1 MSEDRALLLGRE
13 KTGKLLRQYAMPA
26 IVAMIASSLYNI
38 VDSIFIGQKLGA
50 LAISGLALTFPF
62 MNLAAAF
69 GTLVGVGAST
79 LVSIRLGQKD
89 YCSARMVLGNVVLL
103 NIIFGLSF
111 SLLTLPFLTHI
122 LYLFGGSEATIE
134 YARSF
139 MAIILVGNV
148 FTHLYF
154 GLNAMLRASGHPQ
167 KAMYVTIF
175 SVFINIVLDAL
186 FILVFGWG
194 IAGAAW
200 ATVIA
205 QFSALLWLV
214 TIFLKRNKVLYFTK
228 EIFRL
233 KKKIVV
239 DALSIGL
246 SPFLMNTAACFVVIL
261 INSSL
266 QKYGGDLAI
275 GAYGIINRVAFVF
288 VMIVLGLTQG
298 MQPIVGYN
306 YGAKLYPRVLEVL
319 KTGIKVG
326 VIVMTIAFILV
337 EIFPGSISRAFTSD
351 ETLIKIAVKGFRIVF
366 CFFPIIGFQMVSSNF
381 FQSIGQA
388 KKSIFLSLTR
398 QVIVL
403 IPLLFILP
411 HFLGIEGVWIS
422 MPISDLVATIITSV
436 LIIKQVKYFKSL
448 GV

>member
-1 MSEDRALLLGRE
+1 MSEDKALLLGRE
-13 KTGKLLRQYAMPA
+13 NTGKLLRQYAMPA

-79 LVSIRLGQKD
+79 LLSIRLGQKD

-111 SLLTLPFLTHI
+111 SVLTLPFLTNI
-122 LYLFGGSEATIE
+122 LYLFGGSESTIE

-139 MAIILVGNV
+139 MFIILIGNV

-175 SVFINIVLDAL
+175 SVIINIALDAL
-186 FILVFGWG
+186 FILVFNWG

-214 TIFLKRNKVLYFTK
+214 TIFLKRNKVIYFSR

-261 INSSL
+261 INFSL
-266 QKYGGDLAI
+266 RKYGGDLAI
-275 GAYGIINRVAFVF
+275 GAYGIINRVGFVF
-288 VMIVLGLTQG
+288 IMIVLGITQG

-306 YGAKLYPRVLEVL
+306 YGAKLYPRVLGVL
-319 KTGIKVG
+319 KKGIKVG

-337 EIFPGSISRAFTSD
+337 ELFPYSISRAFTSD
-351 ETLIKIAVKGFRIVF
+351 ETLIGIAVKGFRIVF
-366 CFFPIIGFQMVSSNF
+366 CLFPIIGFQMISSNF

-388 KKSIFLSLTR
+388 RKAIFLSLTR

-403 IPLLFILP
+403 IPLLFFLP
-411 HFLGIEGVWIS
+411 HFLGVEGVWIS
-422 MPISDLVATIITSV
+422 MPIADLVSTIITAI

-448 GV
+448 SV